1 MGYRMQF
8 DHLKR
13 REFITLLGA
22 AAAWPL
28 AARAQQPGMPVI
40 GFLNATEYDYR
51 VAAFQQGLRESG
63 YVDGHNVAIEYRW
76 AGGQYDRLPALAADL
91 VQRNVAVIAT
101 GGGASVALAAKAAT
115 KTIPIVF
122 NTATDPVRDGLV
134 ASLNRP
140 GGNVTGIT
148 FLVTTL
154 LAKQV
159 ETLHEMVPHAAVIG
173 LLLNPAT
180 GNAELQANDL
190 QAAAET
196 LGLKTVIAK
205 ATTDMEFEE
214 GFAILSQNRAGAVI
228 VSSNAF
234 FYNRRNQLITLAKR
248 HAVPAIYSYREF
260 VVAGGLM
267 SYGTSISDAYRLT
280 GAYTGR
286 ILKGEKPADLPVQ
299 QSTKIELIINLNTA
313 KALSLDIPPTLLARA
328 DEVIE

>member
-1 MGYRMQF
+1 LHRR
-8 DHLKR
+8 DHAER
-13 REFITLLGA
+13 RRDHSGNRKPDARVGMVPA
-22 AAAWPL
+22 AP
-28 AARAQQPGMPVI
+28 
-40 GFLNATEYDYR
+40 
-51 VAAFQQGLRESG
+51 
-63 YVDGHNVAIEYRW
+63 
-76 AGGQYDRLPALAADL
+76 
-91 VQRNVAVIAT
+91 
-101 GGGASVALAAKAAT
+101 
-115 KTIPIVF
+115 
-122 NTATDPVRDGLV
+122 
-134 ASLNRP
+134 
-140 GGNVTGIT
+140 
-148 FLVTTL
+148 TL

-248 HAVPAIYSYREF
+248 HAVPAMYSYREF

-280 GAYTGR
+280 GVYAGR
-286 ILKGEKPADLPVQ
+286 ILKGKKPADLPVQ
-299 QSTKIELIINLNTA
+299 QSTKIELIINLSTA
-313 KALSLDIPPTLLARA
+313 RALGLTVPPTLLARA

>member
-1 MGYRMQF
+1 V
-8 DHLKR
+8 KR
-13 REFITLLGA
+13 REFISLVGS

-28 AARAQQPGMPVI
+28 SARAQQAGIPVI

-51 VAAFQQGLRESG
+51 VGAFQQGLRETG

-91 VQRNVAVIAT
+91 VQRNVAIIAT
-101 GGGASVALAAKAAT
+101 GGGASVAMAAKAAT

-122 NTATDPVRDGLV
+122 NTGGDPVKDGLV

-140 GGNVTGIT
+140 GGNVTGTT
-148 FLVTTL
+148 FLVATL

-173 LLLNPAT
+173 FLVNPAS
-180 GNAELQANDL
+180 GNAELQANEL
-190 QAAAET
+190 QASALS
-196 LGLKTVIAK
+196 LGLKSVIAK
-205 ATTDMEFEE
+205 ANTDMEFEDA
-214 GFAILSQNRAGAVI
+214 FAMFGQNRIGALI
-228 VSSNAF
+228 VSPSAF
-234 FYNRRNQLITLAKR
+234 FNNRRYQLTMLAKR

-267 SYGTSISDAYRLT
+267 SYGASISDAYRLA
-280 GAYTGR
+280 GVYTGR

-299 QSTKIELIINLNTA
+299 QSTKIELIINL
-313 KALSLDIPPTLLARA
+313 KAARTLGLTITRDILLIA